1 MRRVRLSGVTDSRFS
16 PTNSLILEYRLEC
29 RMAEAA
35 GLTAS
40 IIGIVTL
47 AFQSSKT
54 LYELI
59 DGILNAPKHL
69 KDLNEEVST
78 VSQVL
83 SSLKS
88 AVEGTS
94 DDELSD
100 GVKNNLRDAQPAIQG
115 CERVCNELFQKIS
128 QITSHSS
135 STHTRLDDRIRLK
148 FQDKAILAFKY
159 RIESYKSTLS
169 IVLGLVTLKSS
180 DHNAETVH
188 QLQTTITDTMNNIS
202 GKIQGLEITIQALS
216 QVTPPDGQLT
226 GFLDNQNK
234 ALAQCLQV
242 CTGALEES
250 TRGSGSLTS
259 RYISALD
266 DARQLIVTTVGDL
279 GSESGMINAD
289 IIIAQG
295 RADQMVAQSITQDV
309 ALGFFAPRND

>member
-1 MRRVRLSGVTDSRFS
+1 
-16 PTNSLILEYRLEC
+16 
-29 RMAEAA
+29 MAEAA

-47 AFQSSKT
+47 AYQSSKT

-59 DGILNAPKHL
+59 DGILNASKHL
-69 KDLNEEVST
+69 QDLNEEVT
-78 VSQVL
+78 AITQVL
-83 SSLKS
+83 ASLKS

-100 GVKNNLRDAQPAIQG
+100 GVKSSLRDAQPAIQG
-115 CERVCNELFQKIS
+115 CENVCKELFQKIS
-128 QITSHSS
+128 EITSHSS
-135 STHTRLDDRIRLK
+135 STHTRLDDRLRLK
-148 FQDKAILAFKY
+148 FQDKAIMAFKY

-180 DHNAETVH
+180 DHNSETTH
-188 QLQTTITDTMNNIS
+188 QLQTTITDTMSKIS

-216 QVTPPDGQLT
+216 EVTHPKNELTQV
-226 GFLDNQNK
+226 LDDQRK
-234 ALAQCLQV
+234 ALAQCLKV

-250 TRGSGSLTS
+250 TRRTGSLTA

-266 DARQLIVTTVGDL
+266 DARQLVMATFGDGVL
-279 GSESGMINAD
+279 GSGTINAD

-295 RADQMVAQSITQDV
+295 RADQMVAQSITQDF
-309 ALGFFAPRND
+309 ALGFFAPRNN

>member
-1 MRRVRLSGVTDSRFS
+1 
-16 PTNSLILEYRLEC
+16 
-29 RMAEAA
+29 MAEAA
-35 GLTAS
+35 SLTAS

-47 AFQSSKT
+47 AYQSSKT

-59 DGILNAPKHL
+59 DSILNAPKHL
-69 KDLNEEVST
+69 KDLNEDVT
-78 VSQVL
+78 AITQVL
-83 SSLKS
+83 SSRKS
-88 AVEGTS
+88 SVEGTS

-100 GVKNNLRDAQPAIQG
+100 GVKNSLRDSLPAIQG
-115 CERVCNELFQKIS
+115 CERVCNELFKRIS

-135 STHTRLDDRIRLK
+135 STNIRRYDRLRLK

-169 IVLGLVTLKSS
+169 IVLGLVTLKAS
-180 DHNAETVH
+180 DHNSETTH
-188 QLQTTITDTMNNIS
+188 QPQTTITDTMSNIS

-216 QVTPPDGQLT
+216 EVTLPKNEVTEVLED
-226 GFLDNQNK
+226 QNK

-242 CTGALEES
+242 CTCALEES
-250 TRGSGSLTS
+250 TRRSGSPTP

-266 DARQLIVTTVGDL
+266 DARQLIVATVGDAIS
-279 GSESGMINAD
+279 GSGTMNAD

-309 ALGFFAPRND
+309 ALGFFAPRN

>member
-1 MRRVRLSGVTDSRFS
+1 
-16 PTNSLILEYRLEC
+16 
-29 RMAEAA
+29 MAEAV

-47 AFQSSKT
+47 AYQSSKT

-59 DGILNAPKHL
+59 DGVLNAPKYL
-69 KDLNEEVST
+69 KDLNEDVTANSHI
-78 VSQVL
+78 L
-83 SSLKS
+83 ASLKS
-88 AVEGTS
+88 AIEGTS

-100 GVKNNLRDAQPAIQG
+100 GVKNSLKDAQPAIKG
-115 CERVCNELFQKIS
+115 CEKVCNELFQKIS

-135 STHTRLDDRIRLK
+135 STHTRLDDRLRLK

-169 IVLGLVTLKSS
+169 IVLGMVTLKYS
-180 DHNAETVH
+180 DYNSESVH
-188 QLQTTITDTMNNIS
+188 QLQTTITETMSNIS
-202 GKIQGLEITIQALS
+202 EKIQGLEITTQALS
-216 QVTPPDGQLT
+216 EVTLPKRELIEV
-226 GFLDNQNK
+226 LDDQNK

-250 TRGSGSLTS
+250 TRRTGSLTA

-266 DARQLIVTTVGDL
+266 DARQLIVATIGDVGS
-279 GSESGMINAD
+279 GFGMIDAD
-289 IIIAQG
+289 MIIAQG

-309 ALGFFAPRND
+309 ALGFFAPRNN